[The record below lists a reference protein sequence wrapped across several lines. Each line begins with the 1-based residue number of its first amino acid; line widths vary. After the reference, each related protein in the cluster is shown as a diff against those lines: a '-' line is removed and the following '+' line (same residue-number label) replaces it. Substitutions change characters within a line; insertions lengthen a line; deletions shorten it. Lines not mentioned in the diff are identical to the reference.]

1 MTPDGSTVVV
11 GAPGGNTAYVWDWEN
26 TGWTRRGGA
35 DLDGEAGDE
44 AGTSV
49 AISSTSREL
58 VVGAPGRDKARAYVW
73 TSGSW
78 ERRGGDFAD
87 AAGAGWSVAMSSDA
101 ATVVVGASSR
111 GGEGADDTAI
121 VYDWSDNH
129 GWYFKVGE
137 PLPGAAVAVS
147 GDGTYVAV
155 GSADDDSAGVYE
167 WGTPKPSSGDSKK
180 SKTGSLVIIIPVSIP
195 AFLF

>member
-1 MTPDGSTVVV
+1 MVGLAQKLPFPVV
-11 GAPGGNTAYVWDWEN
+11 AL
-26 TGWTRRGGA
+26 GGA
-35 DLDGEAGDE
+35 IVGVFALLKLK
-44 AGTSV
+44 
-49 AISSTSREL
+49 RL
-58 VVGAPGRDKARAYVW
+58 VG
-73 TSGSW
+73 
-78 ERRGGDFAD
+78 GGDFAD

-137 PLPGAAVAVS
+137 PLPGAAVAIS

-155 GSADDDSAGVYE
+155 GSADDDSADRTH
-167 WGTPKPSSGDSKK
+167 W
-180 SKTGSLVIIIPVSIP
+180 
-195 AFLF
+195 